1 MSEFATTN
9 IPAAGTE
16 GAVELR
22 PLAFD
27 FCRRWLPLAL
37 FSVLWL
43 DLLRQLS
50 YRWAT
55 NEQYTYGWFVPLL
68 ALGLFWRRWSTRP
81 SAEAPRSEVNSQSPV
96 VVTIFIFIVA
106 LLLLPV
112 RVVHEINQDW
122 PLFSWPLAMG
132 VVLISLYAVFLF
144 GGWRWVRHFV
154 FPVCFTLAAVGWPYV
169 IENSLTHGLM
179 RLVVG
184 LTVSILNPL
193 DVMAFQRGSLI
204 ELSTGVVGV
213 DEACSGIRSFQG
225 TLMGALFMG
234 ELYLLRWPRRLGL
247 ILGGTVLAFF
257 LNVMRTLFLTWHA
270 SGDGVE
276 ALKKWHDPAGLTV
289 FLTSFGL
296 LWAIAWLLRSRSD
309 PPLSDRRPLSSDGK
323 AARRFLIAIG
333 CWFLCIIG
341 LNELWYRV
349 HEFKRIESAHW
360 WVKFPTNL
368 TTFNYSEI
376 PDEARKLLKYDAG
389 TTASWQEPDGTQWQA
404 FCFRWRAGDPTAR
417 MSALGHRPEYCLTGA
432 GNELK
437 AYLGTTF
444 IPAAGF
450 DLPFRAY
457 VFNDSQQTLY
467 VFFCLWEDDAEK
479 QMGFGRSKYA
489 DRLRSVLRGR
499 RGLGQQTL
507 EIVVSGCKSISDAER
522 VVRDRLPD
530 LIRAESKLSSKELP
544 SSRS

>member
-1 MSEFATTN
+1 M
-9 IPAAGTE
+9 
-16 GAVELR
+16 V
-22 PLAFD
+22 FD
-27 FCRRWLPLAL
+27 FCRRWFPLAL
-37 FSVLWL
+37 FAVIWL

-68 ALGLFWRRWSTRP
+68 ALGLFWKRWSIRP
-81 SAEAPRSEVNSQSPV
+81 TAETPRSEVSGRWPV
-96 VVTIFIFIVA
+96 VAAIFIFIVA
-106 LLLLPV
+106 LMLLPV
-112 RVVHEINQDW
+112 RVVHEVNQDW

-132 VVLISLYAVFLF
+132 VVLISLYALFLF
-144 GGWRWVRHFV
+144 GGWPWVRHFA
-154 FPVCFTLAAVGWPYV
+154 FPICFMLAAVGWPYV
-169 IENSLTHGLM
+169 IENKLTHGLM
-179 RLVVG
+179 HLVVG
-184 LTVSILNPL
+184 LTVSVLNRF
-193 DVMAFQRGSLI
+193 DVMAFQRGNLI

-234 ELYLLRWPRRLGL
+234 ELYLLSWPRRVGL
-247 ILGGTVLAFF
+247 IFGGTVLAFF

-270 SGDGVE
+270 SDNGVD

-289 FLTSFGL
+289 FLASFGL
-296 LWAIAWLLRSRSD
+296 LWAIAWCLRNRSTPAVHD
-309 PPLSDRRPLSSDGK
+309 HPPLGLDCQ
-323 AARRFLIAIG
+323 AARRFLVAVG
-333 CWFLCIIG
+333 CWFICIIG
-341 LNELWYRV
+341 FNELWYRA

-368 TTFNYSEI
+368 ATFSYAEI
-376 PDEARKLLKYDAG
+376 PDAARKLLKYDAG
-389 TTASWQEPDGTQWQA
+389 STGSWHESDGTRWQA

-437 AYLGTTF
+437 ADLGTRF

-467 VFFCLWEDDAEK
+467 VFFCLWEDGAEK
-479 QMGFGRSKYA
+479 QMGFGRSKSA

-507 EIVVSGCKSISDAER
+507 EIVVSGCKGISDAER
-522 VVRDRLPD
+522 AVRERLPE
-530 LIRAESKLSSKELP
+530 LIQAETKLSGRELE
-544 SSRS
+544 SNRS

>member
-1 MSEFATTN
+1 VVATQ
-9 IPAAGTE
+9 IAATRAPGD
-16 GAVELR
+16 VEIR
-22 PLAFD
+22 SLAFE
-27 FCRRWLPLAL
+27 FFRRWLPLTL
-37 FSVLWL
+37 LGVIWL

-50 YRWAT
+50 YRWAN
-55 NEQYTYGWFVPLL
+55 NEQYAYGWLVPLL

-81 SAEAPRSEVNSQSPV
+81 SAEVSTSGVSSKWPAL
-96 VVTIFIFIVA
+96 VTTFIFIVA
-106 LLLLPV
+106 LVLLPV

-122 PLFSWPLAMG
+122 PLFSWPLATG
-132 VVLISLYAVFLF
+132 VVFISLYAVFLF
-144 GGWRWVRHFV
+144 GGWRWVRHFA

-184 LTVSILNPL
+184 LTVSILSPL

-204 ELSTGVVGV
+204 ELSTGVVGI

-234 ELYLLRWPRRLGL
+234 ELYLLSWPRRFGL
-247 ILGGTVLAFF
+247 IVGGTVLAFC
-257 LNVMRTLFLTWHA
+257 LNVIRTLFLTWHA
-270 SGDGVE
+270 SGEGVD

-289 FLTSFGL
+289 FLTSFGM
-296 LWAIAWLLRSRSD
+296 LWAVAWWLRSRSD
-309 PPLSDRRPLSSDGK
+309 APVAESRPLSSGGK
-323 AARRFLIAIG
+323 MAHRFLIAIG
-333 CWFLCIIG
+333 CWFICIIG
-341 LNELWYRV
+341 FNELWYRV
-349 HEFKRIESAHW
+349 HEFKRVESTHW

-368 TTFNYSEI
+368 TTFNASEI
-376 PDEARKLLKYDAG
+376 PGEARKLLKYDTGAA
-389 TTASWQEPDGTQWQA
+389 ASWQDPDGTKWQA
-404 FCFRWRAGDPTAR
+404 FCFRWRGGDPTAR

-437 AYLGTTF
+437 ADLGTTL

-450 DLPFRAY
+450 ELPFRAY

-467 VFFCLWEDDAEK
+467 VFFCLWEDEAEK
-479 QMGFGRSKYA
+479 QLGFGRSKYA

-507 EIVVSGCKSISDAER
+507 EIVVSGCKNISDAEHA
-522 VVRDRLPD
+522 VRDRLPG
-530 LIRAESKLSSKELP
+530 LIQAETKLSGKELV